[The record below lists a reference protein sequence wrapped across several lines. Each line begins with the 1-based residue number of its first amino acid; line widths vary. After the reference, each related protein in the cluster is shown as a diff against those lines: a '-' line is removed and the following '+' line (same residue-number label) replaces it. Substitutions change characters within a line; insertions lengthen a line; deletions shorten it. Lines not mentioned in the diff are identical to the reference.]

1 METTTPGFNENLNT
15 KDSNQIL
22 GEELEASLVDGRLS
36 CAVAFKMARK
46 LNITPRMVGNKANEL
61 KIRIINCQ
69 LGCFDVEKA
78 AHNDLESIQIA
89 AKLLE
94 EIQTSLINRQLPC
107 GIVFQIAK
115 KLKVGRRQVGD
126 TATKLNIKIVD
137 CQLGC
142 FP

>member
-1 METTTPGFNENLNT
+1 METTTHDLNENLNI

-22 GEELEASLVDGRLS
+22 DKEIQTSLVNGRLP
-36 CAVAFKMARK
+36 CALAFKVARK
-46 LNITPRMVGNKANEL
+46 LNITPGMVGNRANEL
-61 KIRIINCQ
+61 KLRIINCQ

-78 AHNDLESIQIA
+78 AHNDIEGIHVA
-89 AKLLE
+89 AKLRE
-94 EIQTSLINRQLPC
+94 EIQTSLIDRYLSC
-107 GIVFQIAK
+107 DIAFQIAK

-126 TATKLNIKIVD
+126 AVTRQKIKLSH